1 MGERCLRCG
10 QEVRDLAE
18 HCRIKHKD
26 SLVRCRLC
34 PHTELYESSSDNP
47 REQRFRAHWMEHHP
61 MHKKNGHRPT
71 GYTQY
76 LAVPPP
82 KLAPQIQIS
91 SNPKIQRDI
100 NRLRLGVD
108 SWCFIHQTYM
118 KCGYCKLQFTR
129 EHYLCIC
136 PVTASDQFLQT
147 LTPEEHAL
155 PDKEIAAERDAQNA
169 QQFCQTLTRV
179 APGGGHGAHI
189 GRHARTSKRKMDLGY
204 GMAGYDFRTLIMASE
219 LKHGLNYGFILHLYR
234 NKC

>member
-1 MGERCLRCG
+1 MYSNVRTLVLVKDFQKAPILILFQMGERCLRCG

-34 PHTELYESSSDNP
+34 PHAELYESSSDNP

-179 APGGGHGAHI
+179 APGGGA
-189 GRHARTSKRKMDLGY
+189 RSPYRTS
-204 GMAGYDFRTLIMASE
+204 
-219 LKHGLNYGFILHLYR
+219 
-234 NKC
+234 C

>member
-155 PDKEIAAERDAQNA
+155 PDKEIAA
-169 QQFCQTLTRV
+169 
-179 APGGGHGAHI
+179 
-189 GRHARTSKRKMDLGY
+189 
-204 GMAGYDFRTLIMASE
+204 
-219 LKHGLNYGFILHLYR
+219 ILLYR
-234 NKC
+234 FSKPQYAGSLLKTLSK